1 MGKAFVADIVAL
13 VPTLASDK
21 NGRRAV
27 LYLLTPTSTRHF
39 IPSTLSSL
47 SASAEKAREIGTS
60 KKDPATRRKE
70 LVGYASPGLL
80 EVMAEKGAELVR
92 DPGAGLL
99 VQEIMLYAQG
109 GQPLQ
114 SIQSATSRLTHY
126 TDKSKAI
133 ESLVAPLQA
142 PYLDSAAAAEAEAEV
157 EEQADPESIH
167 ILDLA
172 HCTRTYKT
180 LLSGGHF
187 DMTTKT
193 VDVIDPT
200 FSAQF
205 AQAFWSAMTSSEA
218 GGQDN
223 AVRLAKGNAP
233 FVMVELI
240 EALKRAGKSGEVKR
254 VLGGKEVRTAIEQG
268 EKKGS
273 GLLVQKLAEL

>member
-80 EVMAEKGAELVR
+80 DVIAEKGAELVR

-109 GQPLQ
+109 GQ
-114 SIQSATSRLTHY
+114 SFSSCIFSHADNS
-126 TDKSKAI
+126 DKSKAI
-133 ESLVAPLQA
+133 ESLVAPLQT
-142 PYLDSAAAAEAEAEV
+142 PYNESAAVAEDEV
-157 EEQADPESIH
+157 DDQADPEAIH
-167 ILDLA
+167 VLDLA

-218 GGQDN
+218 GGEEN

-233 FVMVELI
+233 FVMVELV
-240 EALKRAGKSGEVKR
+240 EALKRAGKGGDVKR
-254 VLGGKEVRTAIEQG
+254 VLGGKEVRTALEHD
-268 EKKGS
+268 EKKGL
-273 GLLVQKLAEL
+273 GLLLEKLTEL